1 MTEMNNDEM
10 YVVEDM
16 DADIQQKEQLLEEAK
31 TLQQTENLNE
41 AQRAANNLKKRWKKI
56 PYWESDYE
64 DSLRDEFEGYLNIVF
79 EKRNEIFDQAKELK
93 QGIIAKAKELSN
105 AADLNKVQDEFNALM
120 DEWKKAG
127 RAGKDTDDALW
138 KEFQDARDVFYQRKH
153 EAWETMQGQFE
164 KAKVAKEELIVK
176 AKALANSEEWKKT
189 SDELK
194 GLMDEWKQIGHAGNR
209 VDDALWNEFNEAR
222 QAFYSRRNEH
232 YDRMQEQRDS
242 NYEKKSAL
250 IEKAREIVASEDY
263 SRENTAK
270 MKELTA
276 EWKKIG
282 FCGRE
287 HDDQVWETFRAVNDE
302 YFAGLKKAGEARQA
316 NWVKRME
323 DARAKKLT
331 LIENQKR
338 QIRRLNDDMFG
349 LVSEATMASI
359 QEEIKEKEKFIE
371 ELEQQVQ
378 DIDER
383 LAK

>member
-79 EKRNEIFDQAKELK
+79 EKRNAIFDQAKELK
-93 QGIIAKAKELSN
+93 QGIITKAKELSN
-105 AADLNKVQDEFNALM
+105 AEDLNKVQDEFNALM

-127 RAGKDTDDALW
+127 RAGKDTDDVLW

-153 EAWETMQGQFE
+153 EAWETMQEQFE
-164 KAKVAKEELIVK
+164 KAKSAKEELITK
-176 AKALANSEEWKKT
+176 AKALANSEDWKKT

-194 GLMDEWKQIGHAGNR
+194 DLMDEWKQIGHAGNR

-222 QAFYSRRNEH
+222 QSFYSRRNEH

-242 NYEKKSAL
+242 NYEKKTAL
-250 IEKAREIVASEDY
+250 IEKARDIVATEDY

-302 YFAGLKKAGEARQA
+302 YFAGLKKAGETRQA

-371 ELEQQVQ
+371 ELEQQIQ
-378 DIDER
+378 DIEER
-383 LAK
+383 LTK

>member
-79 EKRNEIFDQAKELK
+79 EKRNAIFDQAKELK
-93 QGIIAKAKELSN
+93 QGIITKAKELSN
-105 AADLNKVQDEFNALM
+105 AEDLNKVQDEFNALM

-127 RAGKDTDDALW
+127 RAGKDTDDVLW

-153 EAWETMQGQFE
+153 EAWETMQEQFE
-164 KAKVAKEELIVK
+164 KAKSAKEELITK
-176 AKALANSEEWKKT
+176 AKALANSEDWKKT

-194 GLMDEWKQIGHAGNR
+194 DLMDEWKRIGHAGNR

-222 QAFYSRRNEH
+222 QSFYSRRNEH

-242 NYEKKSAL
+242 NYEKKTAL
-250 IEKAREIVASEDY
+250 IEKARDIVATEDY

-302 YFAGLKKAGEARQA
+302 YFAGLKKAGETRQA

-371 ELEQQVQ
+371 ELEQQIQ
-378 DIDER
+378 DIEER
-383 LAK
+383 LTK